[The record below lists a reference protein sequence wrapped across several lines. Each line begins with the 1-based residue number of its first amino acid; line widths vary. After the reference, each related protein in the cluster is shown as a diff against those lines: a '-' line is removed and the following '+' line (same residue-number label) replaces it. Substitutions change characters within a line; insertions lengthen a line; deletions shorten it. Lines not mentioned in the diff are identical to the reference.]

1 MFQIF
6 AYISWKC
13 DFFRDHDK
21 ISLKFRDF
29 RDSWKRFRENF
40 EIITKSNRKLCSAH
54 SEPWKWYWKQ
64 QKYVPPIGGLDFRE
78 NFRDFVKNSWFREN
92 SEDMFWSIQKEA
104 RLLTISPHCIETY
117 RRHPKGENVH
127 WECSRIPDSVR
138 EFVIWFV
145 ISWKYSWFVCGAQ
158 KGVWS
163 STILPQSI
171 MNVSNVLRGV
181 RLYIDTPAITL
192 MFQIQFMNSGFH
204 EIFVISWKF
213 WGCALERPKRSQTAH
228 HISTLHKNVP
238 KTP

>member
-1 MFQIF
+1 MSEPLVIMNMIKYNIQNKNNWYYGFDTKIF
-6 AYISWKC
+6 VKIFVISWIC
-13 DFFRDHDK
+13 
-21 ISLKFRDF
+21 
-29 RDSWKRFRENF
+29 
-40 EIITKSNRKLCSAH
+40 
-54 SEPWKWYWKQ
+54 
-64 QKYVPPIGGLDFRE
+64 
-78 NFRDFVKNSWFREN
+78 SWFREN
-92 SEDMFWSIQKEA
+92 YEDMHWSIQKEV

-213 WGCALERPKRSQTAH
+213 WGCPQEHPERRQAAH
-228 HISTLHKNVP
+228 YRVSI
-238 KTP
+238 